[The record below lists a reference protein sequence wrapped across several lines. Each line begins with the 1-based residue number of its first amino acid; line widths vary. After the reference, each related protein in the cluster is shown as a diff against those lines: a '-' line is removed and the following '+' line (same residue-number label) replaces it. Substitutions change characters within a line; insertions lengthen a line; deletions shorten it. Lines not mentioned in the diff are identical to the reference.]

1 MDFMG
6 IGPLELLV
14 IMVIALIV
22 LGPHRFQNAARGMG
36 KFFREM
42 KKMASEITEILEEE
56 EETPPR
62 KSKR

>member
-14 IMVIALIV
+14 ILVIALLV
-22 LGPHRFQNAARGMG
+22 LGPHRFQGAARGLG

-42 KKMASEITEILEEE
+42 KKMGSELTEMLEEE
-56 EETPPR
+56 EEPPPR
-62 KSKR
+62 KSK